1 MSHLQKAVTDYLELR
16 RALGFKLEREGTLL
30 PEFVALV
37 DAEGNGLI
45 SNDLAVRWATQGF
58 QASQRW
64 GSQRLG
70 IVRLFAKYYRSI
82 DPLTQVPSPDL
93 VPYKQQ
99 RQTPY
104 IYSDE
109 DVGALLAAA
118 ESIRSPFLAQMH
130 VTLLGLLS
138 VTGMRVGEALAL
150 DRDDVNLGTGVLV
163 VRKAKFGKSR
173 LVPLH
178 PTTTSAL
185 CRYNDERDRRW
196 PTPRSPSFFFSTRGR
211 RPIYQNV
218 HQVFLGLLDR
228 SGLAERTTPRRPR
241 IHDLRHTFAVKTV
254 LDWYRSGVDV
264 EARMPRLSTYLGH
277 TNPSHTYW
285 YLTAT
290 PELLARAAQRLE
302 RRWSQERL

>member
-1 MSHLQKAVTDYLELR
+1 MTRLLQAVIDYLELR

-30 PEFVALV
+30 PEFAGWI
-37 DAEGNGLI
+37 DAKGGQI
-45 SNDLAVRWATQGF
+45 SNELAVRWATQEF

-64 GSQRLG
+64 GSRRLG
-70 IVRLFAKYYRSI
+70 MVRLFAQYYRSI
-82 DPLTQVPSPDL
+82 DPLTQVPSSDL

-118 ESIRSPFLAQMH
+118 EGIRSAFLAQTH

-138 VTGMRVGEALAL
+138 GTGMRVGEALAL
-150 DRDDVNLGTGVLV
+150 DRDDVDWETESLV

-178 PTTTSAL
+178 PTTVSAL
-185 CRYNDERDRRW
+185 RAYSEERDRRW
-196 PTPRSPSFFFSTRGR
+196 PTQKSPSFFVSTSGK
-211 RPIYQNV
+211 RPLYNNV
-218 HQVFLGLLDR
+218 HSVFLRLLGR
-228 SGLAERTTPRRPR
+228 SGLADRTTPRRPR

-254 LDWYRSGVDV
+254 LGWYRAGVDV

-277 TNPSHTYW
+277 VNPSDTYW

-290 PELLARAAQRLE
+290 PELLASAAQKLE
-302 RRWSQERL
+302 RRWSQERP